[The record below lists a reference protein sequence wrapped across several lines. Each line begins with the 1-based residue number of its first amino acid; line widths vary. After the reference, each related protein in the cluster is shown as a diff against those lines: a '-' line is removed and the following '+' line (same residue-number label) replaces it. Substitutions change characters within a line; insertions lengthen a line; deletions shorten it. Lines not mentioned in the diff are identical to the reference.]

1 MFYRTSHKSSWD
13 AWVKVWGT
21 NNAGAGYDWACKDL
35 NASGNLLATGAITAG
50 TASDSRLKSNIA
62 TLCNASSVLRQLR
75 GVGFDWNALAT
86 DKSSY
91 FKGHD
96 VGLIAQEVEPLIPSA
111 IGTIWGEYKRL
122 DYSKITPYLV
132 EGWKEHDTEISR
144 LRKRVSELEDEV
156 NKLRKYVN

>member
-1 MFYRTSHKSSWD
+1 MYLK
-13 AWVKVWGT
+13 AGT
-21 NNAGAGYDWACKDL
+21 GLTVYSNI
-35 NASGNLLATGAITAG
+35 LATGAITAG
-50 TASDSRLKSNIA
+50 TASDSRLKDNIA

-122 DYSKITPYLV
+122 DYTKITPYLV
-132 EGWKEHDTEISR
+132 EGWKEHDNEIDR
-144 LRKRVSELEDEV
+144 LRKKVSELESEV
-156 NKLRKYVN
+156 NKLRNYVN